1 MQVTLKKSSAVTDH
15 LKRTFA
21 DPVLWY
27 TVLIMTTIMY
37 HFYKKGY
44 LMFALASVA
53 ATYLLFRLF
62 DYVQKH
68 KLIGGA
74 LYIAAGYLAF
84 QIFVFVTH
92 IGYDYYTDVLETKPI
107 SYALWFFT
115 PQLAL
120 DYNVWYSWATF
131 ILFQFFMA
139 SVIYYFTRVIYRVFM
154 NFLIMMIP
162 FIIYGKEYEKM
173 FVQFI
178 ILIVASYIGLM
189 VYCRQLHEDSR
200 TVVVGKRGIL
210 SSAGIFT
217 LTFMIV
223 ASVFPKPQIKANR
236 EAVESLIAAE
246 RFTDRLVA
254 SLSGFRGSSSGQQ
267 FRGVNNSIPLYYV
280 KADEPLHLKTNT
292 LSSYNFDNDSWKG
305 KDLDSDI
312 AKRIRSYPS
321 VVGNPGDLP
330 QCLMKAAAYDSSF
343 AAKYGLTELVGKEFK
358 MPKTKSV
365 DIYSVYRSG
374 LSVPVPQYAQIMR
387 DSTFDSRLDLSVS
400 GVISQDDYE
409 YARNER
415 FTFDYCED
423 SFMNDEV
430 NRKLVNAV
438 SSADY
443 MQLLRDVRDVLYD
456 VYEAHENEDTAEKLY
471 ADYKTIVS
479 EYKAYKNAVELL
491 NFDNS
496 NKIKEL
502 AAEITAG
509 KGTDYA
515 KAQAIEVYFLNNGY
529 VYDLD
534 YVKSRTENVED
545 FLFRTKRGVCYEYAT
560 SMVLLARACGI
571 PARYCEGFMMQ
582 TPGKTDNLDANF
594 VITPKDA
601 HAYPELYIK
610 GLGWVVFE
618 PTMST
623 DMNTGG
629 DREGNEKN
637 SLAAAGLT
645 IFGTAVLALIL
656 YLLMPMI
663 THKVF
668 LRMCRK
674 KKPSAV
680 VIAAMQRICR
690 IYRLGRTVT
699 SAETAAAVRL
709 FSGADISELELLF
722 NRAAYGG
729 EELSEQERDKA
740 IEVYT
745 AAFEAYREALH
756 KKKHETA

>member
-1 MQVTLKKSSAVTDH
+1 MQVTLKKSSAVTEY

-27 TVLIMTTIMY
+27 TVLIMTTMMY
-37 HFYKKGY
+37 HFYKRGY
-44 LMFALASVA
+44 LMFTLASVA

-68 KLIGGA
+68 KLLGGA

-84 QIFVFVTH
+84 QLFVFVTH

-162 FIIYGKEYEKM
+162 FITYGKEYEKM

-210 SSAGIFT
+210 SSAGVFT
-217 LTFMIV
+217 LTFMII
-223 ASVFPKPQIKANR
+223 ASVFPKPQIKADR

-254 SLSGFRGSSSGQQ
+254 SLSGFRGSSTGQQ
-267 FRGVNNSIPLYYV
+267 FRNVNNSIPLYYV

-312 AKRIRSYPS
+312 AKKIRSYPS
-321 VVGNPGDLP
+321 TVGNPGDLP

-374 LSVPVPQYAQIMR
+374 SSVPVPQYAQIMR

-409 YARNER
+409 YAMNER

-430 NRKLVNAV
+430 NRKLVNTV
-438 SSADY
+438 SSSDY
-443 MQLLRDVRDVLYD
+443 MQLLRDARDVLYN
-456 VYEAHENEDTAEKLY
+456 VYEAHEDEENAEKLY
-471 ADYKTIVS
+471 ADYKTVVS

-496 NKIKEL
+496 SKIREL

-582 TPGKTDNLDANF
+582 TPGKKDNLDANF

-623 DMNTGG
+623 EMNTGS
-629 DREGNEKN
+629 DRNGNEEN
-637 SLAAAGLT
+637 TLAAAGLT
-645 IFGTAVLALIL
+645 ILGSAVLALVL

-674 KKPSAV
+674 RKPSAV
-680 VIAAMQRICR
+680 AVAAMQRVCR

-699 SAETAAAVRL
+699 SAETAEAVRL
-709 FSGADISELELLF
+709 LSGADISELELLF

-745 AAFEAYREALH
+745 AAYVAYREALH